1 LVRLTPLILAVALF
15 MENMDSTVIATS
27 LPAIAADIGSSPI
40 ALKLAL
46 TAYFVSLAIFI
57 PISGWMADRFG
68 ATNIFRVAIGIF
80 VVGSIACAFSNSLP
94 TFVVSRFLQG
104 IGGSMMTPVAR
115 LVLIRATPRNE
126 LVSAMAWLTVP
137 ALLGPLSGPPVGGFL
152 TTYLS
157 WHWIFWINVP
167 IGVVGILL
175 ATRFLPP
182 PEPRT
187 PRPVDVGGFF
197 LTSIGFAGIIFG
209 LSVISLPAIPQG
221 AGYAAVA
228 IGLLAMVIY
237 FRHAKRTEHP
247 LLDPTLF
254 RNRVFRTAVL
264 GGSFFRVGIGAFPFL
279 MPLMLQITFGFT
291 PFESG
296 LTTFVSAF
304 GAIISKFGATRLYA
318 RFGFPRVLAITALL
332 GCAFLAINGFFTPET
347 NHYLLML
354 CLFVGGLTRSF
365 FFTGVNS
372 FGYADISEAEASQAT
387 AIAAV
392 VQQISVAL
400 GVAVAGGILEASTQI
415 RGASLDLIDFHI
427 AWFIVAALAT
437 VSAIQFLRLPPDAG
451 SNVSGHQVKLPKA
464 EAVA

>member
-1 LVRLTPLILAVALF
+1 MQTLDTTIINTA
-15 MENMDSTVIATS
+15 
-27 LPAIAADIGSSPI
+27 LPAIAHNLNEKPLAMQPVVVAYALTMAILTPASGWLADKFGTRRVFFTAILVFVIGSLCC
-40 ALKLAL
+40 ACAHTLGQL
-46 TAYFVSLAIFI
+46 TAA
-57 PISGWMADRFG
+57 
-68 ATNIFRVAIGIF
+68 RV
-80 VVGSIACAFSNSLP
+80 
-94 TFVVSRFLQG
+94 LQG
-104 IGGSMMTPVAR
+104 VGGSMMTPVAR
-115 LVLIRATPRNE
+115 LVLLRVTPRNE

-137 ALLGPLSGPPVGGFL
+137 ALVGPLTGPPIGGFL

-400 GVAVAGGILEASTQI
+400 GVTVAGGILEASTQI